1 MRTYCFLIGHEWETR
16 RIVTGVRVECRFC
29 GAFGLYREDTQD
41 FGVFWSPAV
50 IDGSTDV
57 AEDKKQMRAVALE
70 VLSA

>member
-41 FGVFWSPAV
+41 FGVFWSPMQCFRARMDDCTYEGQMV
-50 IDGSTDV
+50 AGFTDY
-57 AEDKKQMRAVALE
+57 
-70 VLSA
+70 